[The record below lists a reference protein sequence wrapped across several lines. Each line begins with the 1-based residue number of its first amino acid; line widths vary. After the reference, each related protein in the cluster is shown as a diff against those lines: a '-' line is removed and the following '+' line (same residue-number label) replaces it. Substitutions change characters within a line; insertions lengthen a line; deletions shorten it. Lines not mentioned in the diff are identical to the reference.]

1 MTDTSSPPTTSLRP
15 NLRDLV
21 AANMKKRYATEKLFR
36 GFGLAMVATAIL
48 ACGLLVVSILAQSV
62 PALTENR
69 LHLTL
74 NVSAAKADPIGKGNA
89 LEIREQG
96 DFYGM
101 VQDGL
106 VERFPSAEADGTLDD
121 LFDVTTSLAAVP
133 IGKTIAADPS
143 LIGKTL
149 DVALPV
155 NDDLDLFLKGA
166 FGKTLEI
173 KGRGPLVVALQPDGS
188 FALSGDGQAFAT
200 AAQTLRNNLSQKAA
214 ALEQVLVTKRQRL
227 GAGQAQ
233 VKALNARLT
242 AAKSAKTG
250 VAGVEASLE
259 QAQSNVDG
267 LVSEISVDTSNIVAF
282 RASARGES
290 GPLQLSD
297 DKPTLLIETKSGTYK
312 VQSLTP
318 AGATAK
324 LMVRPQSGD
333 TQSDWQIIQIA
344 TPQSGRAVNDETIA
358 YGRQLKAQN
367 AIRSALNTTIFTNS
381 DSNEPELSGLL
392 SAFIGSLLTLA
403 VTACLAVPIG
413 VATAVYLEE
422 FAPKNW
428 LTDFIEVNINNLA
441 AVPSI
446 VFGLLG
452 FAVFLT
458 FFNMPRS
465 APIVGGI
472 VLALMS
478 LPVIIIASRAALK
491 AVPPSIREAAL
502 GVGASK
508 MQTIF
513 HHVLPLAMPGIMT
526 GSILAMAHALGET
539 APLLMIGMVAF
550 IADVPTGL
558 TDSATVLP
566 VELFMWA
573 GRPER
578 AWEPRTALAIILLL
592 IFMIVMNGIAIY
604 LRRKFER
611 RW

>member
-1 MTDTSSPPTTSLRP
+1 MTDTPPVSRSSLRA
-15 NLRDLV
+15 V
-21 AANMKKRYATEKLFR
+21 VSANIKKRYQAERRFR
-36 GFGLAMVATAIL
+36 AFGLAMVSIGIL
-48 ACGLLVVSILAQSV
+48 ACGLLILSILAQSV

-69 LHLTL
+69 LHL
-74 NVSAAKADPIGKGNA
+74 NVDVTAAKADPVGKRDPA
-89 LEIREQG
+89 EIRQQG
-96 DFYGM
+96 DFYGL

-106 VERFPSAEADGTLDD
+106 LARYPTAEADGVIDD
-121 LFDVTTSLAAVP
+121 LFDVATSLAAVP
-133 IGKTIAADPS
+133 IGKQIAVNPS
-143 LIGKTL
+143 VIGKQL
-149 DVALPV
+149 DVSLPI

-166 FGKTLEI
+166 FGKTREI
-173 KGRGPLVVALQPDGS
+173 AGSGNLATVLMPDGTY
-188 FALSGDGQAFAT
+188 LLQGQGDIFQAAVES
-200 AAQTLRNNLSQKAA
+200 LRTDLTNQAK
-214 ALEQVLVTKRQRL
+214 ALETGLIAKRQRL
-227 GAGQAQ
+227 RSGQALVVTQ
-233 VKALNARLT
+233 TARLE
-242 AAKSAKTG
+242 AARTQGTG
-250 VAGVEASLE
+250 IEA
-259 QAQSNVDG
+259 AQSALG
-267 LVSEISVDTSNIVAF
+267 QATSNVSGLEREIKADDDLIAVY
-282 RASARGES
+282 RSSARGE
-290 GPLQLSD
+290 GGALVLSD
-297 DKPTLLIETKSGTYK
+297 AKPTVLVETPTGTYK
-312 VQSLTP
+312 VATLTTTT
-318 AGATAK
+318 ATAS
-324 LMVRPQSGD
+324 LIVRPKAGEVAS
-333 TQSDWQIIQIA
+333 SWKIVQIA
-344 TPQSGRAVNDETIA
+344 TPQEGRAVNDATIA
-358 YGRQLKAQN
+358 FGRHLQAN
-367 AIRSALNTTIFTNS
+367 GAIKPALNTTIFTNS

-403 VTACLAVPIG
+403 ITAMLAVPIG

-428 LTDFIEVNINNLA
+428 LTDLIEVNINNLA

-458 FFNMPRS
+458 FFGMPRA
-465 APIVGGI
+465 APLVGGI

-508 MQTIF
+508 MQAIF
-513 HHVLPLAMPGIMT
+513 HHVLPLALPGIMT

-550 IADVPTGL
+550 IADVPTGF

-578 AWEPRTALAIILLL
+578 AWEPRTALAIIALLV
-592 IFMIVMNGIAIY
+592 FMILMNGLAIF

>member
-1 MTDTSSPPTTSLRP
+1 MTDMINTPRTSLRDIVMA
-15 NLRDLV
+15 NV
-21 AANMKKRYATEKLFR
+21 AKRYAAERRFKA
-36 GFGLAMVATAIL
+36 FGIAMVSIAIL
-48 ACGLLVVSILAQSV
+48 ACGLLLASIIGQSV

-69 LHLTL
+69 LHLTVDVTP
-74 NVSAAKADPIGKGNA
+74 NRADPAGNRDPA
-89 LEIREQG
+89 QIREQG
-96 DFYGM
+96 NFYGL

-106 VERFPSAEADGTLDD
+106 VARFPAAEGDGSKSD
-121 LFDVTTSLAAVP
+121 LFEIVTFLAATP
-133 IGKTIAADPS
+133 IGRQVADNPD
-143 LIGKTL
+143 LIGGKL
-149 DVALPV
+149 DISIPV

-166 FGKTLEI
+166 FGKTVET
-173 KGRGPLVVALQPDGS
+173 KGTGALIAIEQADKT
-188 FALSGDGQAFAT
+188 FLLSGSGPIF
-200 AAQTLRNNLSQKAA
+200 
-214 ALEQVLVTKRQRL
+214 
-227 GAGQAQ
+227 
-233 VKALNARLT
+233 
-242 AAKSAKTG
+242 
-250 VAGVEASLE
+250 ASLLTE
-259 QAQSNVDG
+259 ATDS
-267 LVSEISVDTSNIVAF
+267 TTF
-282 RASARGES
+282 
-290 GPLQLSD
+290 GP
-297 DKPTLLIETKSGTYK
+297 DKPSVFVETQSGTYK
-312 VQSLTP
+312 LSFITRTQ
-318 AGATAK
+318 ATAT
-324 LMVRPQSGD
+324 LLVRPNA
-333 TQSDWQIIQIA
+333 SDDPTDWKLVQVAQAQTTRTIK
-344 TPQSGRAVNDETIA
+344 DEIVA
-358 YGRQLKAQN
+358 YGRQLQADG
-367 AIRSALNTTIFTNS
+367 AIRPSPNTTIFTNS
-381 DSNEPELSGLL
+381 DSNDAELAGLL
-392 SAFIGSLLTLA
+392 SAFVGSLLTLA
-403 VTACLAVPIG
+403 ITLLLAVPIG

-458 FFNMPRS
+458 FFGMPRS

-508 MQTIF
+508 MQTTF
-513 HHVLPLAMPGIMT
+513 HHVLPLALPGIMT

-550 IADVPTGL
+550 IADVPAGL

-566 VELFMWA
+566 VEIFMWA

-592 IFMIVMNGIAIY
+592 VFMILMNGLAIY

>member
-1 MTDTSSPPTTSLRP
+1 MTDMSPASRTSLRE
-15 NLRDLV
+15 LV
-21 AANMKKRYATEKLFR
+21 ASKIKKRHAAELRFR
-36 GFGLAMVATAIL
+36 GFGVTMVVSAIL
-48 ACGLLVVSILAQSV
+48 ACSLLLVSILSQSV

-74 NVSAAKADPIGKGNA
+74 DVTAEKADPVGQRDPID
-89 LEIREQG
+89 IREQG
-96 DFYGM
+96 NFYGL
-101 VQDGL
+101 VQDAL
-106 VERFPSAEADGTLDD
+106 EARFPAAEADGTLDD
-121 LFDVTTSLAAVP
+121 LFDVATSLAAVP

-143 LIGKTL
+143 VIGKKL
-149 DVALPV
+149 DVTLPI
-155 NDDLDLFLKGA
+155 NDDLDLFIKGA
-166 FGKTLEI
+166 FGRTLEI
-173 KGRGPLVVALQPDGS
+173 KGEGTLVSALKPDGD
-188 FALSGDGQAFAT
+188 FALSGQGPVFAKAVEALRGDLGR
-200 AAQTLRNNLSQKAA
+200 AAGS
-214 ALEQVLVTKRQRL
+214 LEQGLILKRQRL
-227 GAGQAQ
+227 ATGQAQ
-233 VKALNARLT
+233 VTALQAALNAAT
-242 AAKSAKTG
+242 AKAVG
-250 VAGVEASLE
+250 VAGAEASLE
-259 QAQSNVDG
+259 QAANNVAG
-267 LVSEISVDTSNIVAF
+267 LESEIAADLATIKTY
-282 RASARGES
+282 RAAALGQG
-290 GPLQLSD
+290 GPLPLGD
-297 DKPTLLIETKSGTYK
+297 NKPSVFVETKTGTYK
-312 VQSLTP
+312 ITTLSPTL
-318 AGATAK
+318 ATAK
-324 LMVRPQSGD
+324 LLVRPKAGE
-333 TQSDWQIIQIA
+333 IA
-344 TPQSGRAVNDETIA
+344 TDWKMVQIKTPQDGRAVNDATIA
-358 YGRQLKAQN
+358 YGRHLKAQN
-367 AIRSALNTTIFTNS
+367 AIQPAFNTTIFTNS

-392 SAFIGSLLTLA
+392 SAFVGSLLTLA
-403 VTACLAVPIG
+403 VTFCLAVPIG

-478 LPVIIIASRAALK
+478 LPIIIIASRAALK

-508 MQTIF
+508 MQATF

-558 TDSATVLP
+558 SDSATVLP

-578 AWEPRTALAIILLL
+578 AWEPRTAFAIILLL
-592 IFMIVMNGIAIY
+592 IFMILMNAVAIY

>member
-1 MTDTSSPPTTSLRP
+1 MTDLSPASRTSLRE
-15 NLRDLV
+15 LV
-21 AANMKKRYATEKLFR
+21 ASKIKKRHAAELRFR
-36 GFGLAMVATAIL
+36 GFGVTMVVSAIL
-48 ACGLLVVSILAQSV
+48 ACSLLLVSILSQSV

-74 NVSAAKADPIGKGNA
+74 DVTAEKADPVGQRDPID
-89 LEIREQG
+89 IREQG
-96 DFYGM
+96 NFYGL
-101 VQDGL
+101 VQDAL
-106 VERFPSAEADGTLDD
+106 EARFPAAEADGTLDD
-121 LFDVTTSLAAVP
+121 LFDVATSLAAVP

-143 LIGKTL
+143 VIGKKLEVTL
-149 DVALPV
+149 PI
-155 NDDLDLFLKGA
+155 NDDLDLFIKGA
-166 FGKTLEI
+166 FGRTLEI
-173 KGRGPLVVALQPDGS
+173 KGEGTLVSVLKPDGD
-188 FALSGDGQAFAT
+188 FALSGQGPVFAK
-200 AAQTLRNNLSQKAA
+200 AVEALRGDLGRAA
-214 ALEQVLVTKRQRL
+214 ASLEQGLILKRQRL
-227 GAGQAQ
+227 ATGQAQ
-233 VKALNARLT
+233 VTALQAALNAAT
-242 AAKSAKTG
+242 AKAVG
-250 VAGVEASLE
+250 VAAAEASLE
-259 QAQSNVDG
+259 QAANNVAG
-267 LVSEISVDTSNIVAF
+267 LESEIATDLANITTY
-282 RASARGES
+282 RAAAQGQG
-290 GPLQLSD
+290 GPLPLGD
-297 DKPTLLIETKSGTYK
+297 NKPSVFVETKTGTYK
-312 VQSLTP
+312 ITTLSPTL
-318 AGATAK
+318 ATAK
-324 LMVRPQSGD
+324 LLVRPKAGE
-333 TQSDWQIIQIA
+333 IA
-344 TPQSGRAVNDETIA
+344 TDWKMVQIKTPQDGRAVNDATIA
-358 YGRQLKAQN
+358 YGRHLKAQN
-367 AIRSALNTTIFTNS
+367 AIQPAFNTTIFTNS

-392 SAFIGSLLTLA
+392 SAFVGSLLTLA
-403 VTACLAVPIG
+403 VTFCLAVPIG

-428 LTDFIEVNINNLA
+428 LTDLIEVNINNLA

-508 MQTIF
+508 MQATF

-558 TDSATVLP
+558 SDSATVLP

-578 AWEPRTALAIILLL
+578 AWEPRTAFAIILLL
-592 IFMIVMNGIAIY
+592 IFMILMNAVAIY

>member
-1 MTDTSSPPTTSLRP
+1 MTDLSQPSRASLR
-15 NLRDLV
+15 DVV
-21 AANMKKRYATEKLFR
+21 AAKIKRRYAAEKRFR
-36 GFGLAMVATAIL
+36 AFGVAMVTIAIL
-48 ACGLLVVSILAQSV
+48 ACGLLIASILGQSI

-69 LHLTL
+69 LHL
-74 NVSAAKADPIGKGNA
+74 NVNVTGEKADPAGRGNP

-96 DFYGM
+96 NFYGL
-101 VQDGL
+101 VQDSL
-106 VERFPSAEADGTLDD
+106 MASFPAAEADGTLDD
-121 LFDVTTSLAAVP
+121 LFDVATSLAAVP
-133 IGKTIAADPS
+133 IGKTIAANPQ
-143 LIGKTL
+143 LIGKKL
-149 DVALPV
+149 DVSLPI

-166 FGKTLEI
+166 FGKTREI
-173 KGRGPLVVALQPDGS
+173 KGQGNLVAALQPDGTYL
-188 FALSGDGQAFAT
+188 LSGTGDLFRGAVSTIQADLAVKAT
-200 AAQTLRNNLSQKAA
+200 
-214 ALEQVLVTKRQRL
+214 ALEQNLDMKQQRL
-227 GAGQAQ
+227 SSGKSQ
-233 VKALNARLT
+233 VTALTARLT
-242 AAKSAKTG
+242 AAKASGVGVPAAEAFLDQAVSN
-250 VAGVEASLE
+250 VAGIEA
-259 QAQSNVDG
+259 
-267 LVSEISVDTSNIVAF
+267 EINADKSNIVAF
-282 RASARGES
+282 REAARGV
-290 GPLQLSD
+290 GGALPLTSS
-297 DKPTLLIETKSGTYK
+297 KPSVFVETASGTY
-312 VQSLTP
+312 QLTSLTP
-318 AGATAK
+318 TLATAQ
-324 LMVRPQSGD
+324 LLVRPSATQTNQSW
-333 TQSDWQIIQIA
+333 TMVQIA
-344 TPQSGRAVNDETIA
+344 TPQDGRSVSDKTIA
-358 YGRQLKAQN
+358 YGRQLKSMGL
-367 AIRSALNTTIFTNS
+367 IRPALNATIFTNS

-392 SAFIGSLLTLA
+392 SAFVGSLLTLA
-403 VTACLAVPIG
+403 VTLCLAVPIG

-428 LTDFIEVNINNLA
+428 ITDFIEVNINNLA

-508 MQTIF
+508 MQATF

-592 IFMIVMNGIAIY
+592 VFMILMNGLAIY

>member
-1 MTDTSSPPTTSLRP
+1 MTDISRT
-15 NLRDLV
+15 NLRDVV
-21 AANMKKRYATEKLFR
+21 AKKIKQRHASELRFR
-36 GFGLAMVATAIL
+36 AFGIAMVATAIL
-48 ACGLLVVSILAQSV
+48 ACGLLILSILGQSI

-69 LHLTL
+69 VHLTL
-74 NVSAAKADPIGKGNA
+74 DVTQAKADPAGKGDPF
-89 LEIREQG
+89 EIREQG
-96 DFYGM
+96 NFYGM
-101 VQDGL
+101 VQDSL
-106 VERFPSAEADGTLDD
+106 IARFPTAEADGTVDD
-121 LFDVTTSLAAVP
+121 LFDVATSLAAVP
-133 IGKTIAADPS
+133 IGKQIAADPS
-143 LIGKTL
+143 IIGKKL
-149 DVALPV
+149 DVSLQI
-155 NDDLDLFLKGA
+155 NDDLDLFIKGA
-166 FGKTLEI
+166 FGKSVIT
-173 KGRGPLVVALQPDGS
+173 KGQGNLGAAVQADGS
-188 FALSGDGQAFAT
+188 YLLTGGFSG
-200 AAQTLRNNLSQKAA
+200 AAATLRKDLGIQAK
-214 ALEQVLVTKRQRL
+214 ALETGLALKRQRL
-227 GAGQAQ
+227 SSGQAQ
-233 VKALNARLT
+233 VTALQARLT
-242 AAKSAKTG
+242 AATTQS
-250 VAGVEASLE
+250 AGVEAAQTGLD
-259 QAQSNVDG
+259 QASSNVSTIE
-267 LVSEISVDTSNIVAF
+267 SEIATDSTTMQAF
-282 RASARGES
+282 RAAANGD
-290 GPLQLSD
+290 GAPLALD
-297 DKPTLLIETKSGTYK
+297 DTKPSVLVETKTGTYK
-312 VQSLTP
+312 LVSLTP
-318 AGATAK
+318 TQATAK
-324 LMVRPQSGD
+324 LLVRPVAGD
-333 TQSDWQIIQIA
+333 SAADWSIVQIA
-344 TPQSGRAVNDETIA
+344 TPQDGRAVNDVTIA
-358 YGRQLKAQN
+358 YGRHLKAQN
-367 AIRSALNTTIFTNS
+367 AIRPALNSTIFTNS

-392 SAFIGSLLTLA
+392 SAFVGSLLTLA
-403 VTACLAVPIG
+403 VTLCLAVPIG

-428 LTDFIEVNINNLA
+428 ITDFIEVNINNLA

-465 APIVGGI
+465 APVVGGI

-508 MQTIF
+508 MQATF
-513 HHVLPLAMPGIMT
+513 HHVLPLATPGIMT

-592 IFMIVMNGIAIY
+592 VFMIMMNALAIF

>member
-1 MTDTSSPPTTSLRP
+1 MTDTAMTSSTVSRTM
-15 NLRDLV
+15 LRDLV
-21 AANMKKRYATEKLFR
+21 ARNIKKRHAAEGRFR
-36 GFGLAMVATAIL
+36 AFGIAMVASAIL
-48 ACGLLVVSILAQSV
+48 ACGLLLISILGQSI

-69 LHLTL
+69 LYLTL
-74 NVSAAKADPIGKGNA
+74 DVIAAKADPAGRADPI
-89 LEIREQG
+89 EIREQG
-96 DFYGM
+96 NFYAM
-101 VQDGL
+101 VQDAL
-106 VERFPSAEADGTLDD
+106 MARFPTAETDSSGED
-121 LFDVTTSLAAVP
+121 LFEIVTSLAAVP
-133 IGKTIAADPS
+133 IGKKVASDPS
-143 LIGKTL
+143 LIGKKL
-149 DVALPV
+149 DVSLPI
-155 NDDLDLFLKGA
+155 NDDLDLFIKGA
-166 FGKTLEI
+166 FGKTRVI
-173 KGRGPLVVALQPDGS
+173 NGQGPLTATVMPDGAY
-188 FALSGDGQAFAT
+188 ALAGVFDAVVGNLRRDLGVAAT
-200 AAQTLRNNLSQKAA
+200 G
-214 ALEQVLVTKRQRL
+214 LEKGLLLNQQRL
-227 GAGQAQ
+227 NSAQEQ
-233 VKALNARLT
+233 VKALQSRIATVPVGSANIEAAQLT
-242 AAKSAKTG
+242 LDQAIGNVANIENEIATDKTKITAYRNAAKS
-250 VAGVEASLE
+250 
-259 QAQSNVDG
+259 DG
-267 LVSEISVDTSNIVAF
+267 GTLPLDNTKPSVF
-282 RASARGES
+282 
-290 GPLQLSD
+290 
-297 DKPTLLIETKSGTYK
+297 IETPSGTYK
-312 VQSLTP
+312 LTSITP
-318 AGATAK
+318 TNATATLLIRPK
-324 LMVRPQSGD
+324 LTDSATNWSMV
-333 TQSDWQIIQIA
+333 QIA
-344 TPQSGRAVNDETIA
+344 TPQDGRAINDLTIA

-367 AIRSALNTTIFTNS
+367 AIRPAFNTTVFTHS

-392 SAFIGSLLTLA
+392 SAFVGSLLTLA
-403 VTACLAVPIG
+403 VTLCLAVPIG

-422 FAPKNW
+422 FSPKNA

-458 FFNMPRS
+458 FFGMPRS

-508 MQTIF
+508 MQATF
-513 HHVLPLAMPGIMT
+513 HHVLPLATPGIMT

-592 IFMIVMNGIAIY
+592 IFMIMMNALAIF